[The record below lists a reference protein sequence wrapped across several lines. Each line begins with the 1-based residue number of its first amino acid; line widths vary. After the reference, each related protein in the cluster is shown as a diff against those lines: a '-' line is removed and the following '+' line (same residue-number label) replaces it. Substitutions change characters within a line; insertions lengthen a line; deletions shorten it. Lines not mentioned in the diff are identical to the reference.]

1 MSETPVITVDI
12 VSDVVCPWCIIG
24 YKKLEQAMQRF
35 EGQAQFALT
44 WHAFELNPG
53 MPPEGQDIN
62 EHMAQKYGAT
72 PAQSK
77 GNRDRLRN
85 AGADL
90 DFTFNYHENMRM
102 VNTFDAHR
110 LLHWAGEMS
119 SGKPGKKDKQTAL
132 KLALFKAHFT
142 DGKNV
147 SDHDTLVAIAGE
159 AGLDTARAQE
169 ILASDEYASQVRAVE
184 AGWEDRFI
192 SGVPAFIFDKKFMV
206 PGAQDS
212 DVFARIIEHKVLPK
226 ILSAESTAQ

>member
-1 MSETPVITVDI
+1 MSETPVVTVDI

-35 EGQAQFALT
+35 EGKARFELA

-72 PAQSK
+72 PEQSK
-77 GNRDRLRN
+77 ANRDRLRD
-85 AGADL
+85 AGSDL
-90 DFTFNYHENMRM
+90 DFEFQYRENMRM

-110 LLHWAGEMS
+110 LLHWAGET
-119 SGKPGKKDKQTAL
+119 GKQTAL

-142 DGKNV
+142 DGRDV
-147 SDHDTLVAIAGE
+147 SDHETLVDIATSV
-159 AGLDTARAQE
+159 GLSAERATN
-169 ILASDEYASQVRAVE
+169 ILETGLFAAEVRAVE
-184 AGWEDRFI
+184 AEWQDRFI
-192 SGVPAFIFDKKFMV
+192 TGVPAFIFNKKFMV

-212 DVFARIIEHKVLPK
+212 DVFAQIIESK
-226 ILSAESTAQ
+226 ILAKAA

>member
-24 YKKLEQAMQRF
+24 YKKLEKAMQRF
-35 EGQAQFALT
+35 EGKAEFAIT

-72 PAQSK
+72 PEQSK
-77 GNRDRLRN
+77 GNRDRLRS

-90 DFTFNYHENMRM
+90 DFTFSYHDNMRM

-110 LLHWAGEMS
+110 LLHWAGELEQG
-119 SGKPGKKDKQTAL
+119 SGKQTAL

-147 SDHDTLVAIAGE
+147 SDHETLAAIVGE
-159 AGLDTARAQE
+159 VGLDTTRAKA
-169 ILASDEYASQVRAVE
+169 ILASDEYADKVRAVE
-184 AGWEDRFI
+184 AEWQDRFI
-192 SGVPAFIFDKKFMV
+192 SGVPAFIFNKKFMV

-212 DVFARIIEHKVLPK
+212 DVFARIIENKVL
-226 ILSAESTAQ
+226 AAAA

>member
-1 MSETPVITVDI
+1 MSETPVVTVDI

-35 EGQAQFALT
+35 EGKARFELA

-72 PAQSK
+72 PEQSK
-77 GNRDRLRN
+77 ANRDRLRD
-85 AGADL
+85 AGSDL
-90 DFTFNYHENMRM
+90 DFEFQYRENMRM

-110 LLHWAGEMS
+110 LLHWAGET
-119 SGKPGKKDKQTAL
+119 GKQTAL

-142 DGKNV
+142 EGRDV
-147 SDHDTLVAIAGE
+147 SDHETLVDIATSV
-159 AGLDTARAQE
+159 GLSAERATN
-169 ILASDEYASQVRAVE
+169 ILETGLFAAEVRAVE
-184 AGWEDRFI
+184 AEWQDRFI
-192 SGVPAFIFDKKFMV
+192 TGVPAFIFNKKFMV

-212 DVFARIIEHKVLPK
+212 DVFAQIIERK
-226 ILSAESTAQ
+226 ILAKAA

>member
-35 EGQAQFALT
+35 EGRAEFALA
-44 WHAFELNPG
+44 WHAFELNPN

-72 PAQSK
+72 PEQSK
-77 GNRDRLRN
+77 ANRERLRN
-85 AGADL
+85 AGSDL
-90 DFTFNYHENMRM
+90 DFEFSYRENMRM

-110 LLHWAGEMS
+110 LLHWAGET
-119 SGKPGKKDKQTAL
+119 GKQTAL

-142 DGKNV
+142 DGKDV
-147 SDHDTLVAIAGE
+147 SDHEILTEVAGSV
-159 AGLDTARAQE
+159 GLDEKRVRSL
-169 ILASDEYASQVRAVE
+169 LASDMYAADVRAVE
-184 AGWEDRFI
+184 AQWQDRFI
-192 SGVPAFIFDKKFMV
+192 SGVPAFIFNKKFMV

-212 DVFARIIEHKVLPK
+212 DVFAQIIENKV
-226 ILSAESTAQ
+226 

>member
-35 EGQAQFALT
+35 EGKAEFALA
-44 WHAFELNPG
+44 WHAFELNPN

-72 PAQSK
+72 PEQSK
-77 GNRDRLRN
+77 ANRERLRS
-85 AGADL
+85 AGSDL
-90 DFTFNYHENMRM
+90 DFDFSYHENMRM

-110 LLHWAGEMS
+110 LLHWAGET
-119 SGKPGKKDKQTAL
+119 GKQTAL

-142 DGKNV
+142 DGRNV
-147 SDHDTLVAIAGE
+147 SDHEELIEVAASV
-159 AGLDTARAQE
+159 GLDEKRARD
-169 ILASDEYASQVRAVE
+169 LLGSDMFAADVRAVE
-184 AGWEDRFI
+184 AEWQDRFI
-192 SGVPAFIFDKKFMV
+192 SGVPAFIFNKKFMV

-212 DVFARIIEHKVLPK
+212 DVFAQIIENKVL
-226 ILSAESTAQ
+226 AAAA

>member
-35 EGQAQFALT
+35 EGKAEFALA
-44 WHAFELNPG
+44 WHAFELNPN

-72 PAQSK
+72 PEQSK
-77 GNRDRLRN
+77 ANRERLRN
-85 AGADL
+85 AGSDL
-90 DFTFNYHENMRM
+90 DFEFSYHENMRM

-110 LLHWAGEMS
+110 LLHWAGET
-119 SGKPGKKDKQTAL
+119 GKQTAL

-142 DGKNV
+142 DGKDV
-147 SDHDTLVAIAGE
+147 SDHEILTTVAVSV
-159 AGLDTARAQE
+159 GLDEKRVRD
-169 ILASDEYASQVRAVE
+169 LLGSDMFAADVRAVE
-184 AGWEDRFI
+184 AEWQDRFI
-192 SGVPAFIFDKKFMV
+192 SGVPAFIFNEKFMV

-212 DVFARIIEHKVLPK
+212 DVFAQIIENKVL
-226 ILSAESTAQ
+226 AAAA

>member
-1 MSETPVITVDI
+1 MSETPVVTVDI

-35 EGQAQFALT
+35 EGKARFELA

-72 PAQSK
+72 PEQSK
-77 GNRDRLRN
+77 ANRDRLRD
-85 AGADL
+85 AGSDL
-90 DFTFNYHENMRM
+90 DFEFQYRENMRM

-110 LLHWAGEMS
+110 LLHWAGET
-119 SGKPGKKDKQTAL
+119 GKQTAL

-142 DGKNV
+142 DGRDV
-147 SDHDTLVAIAGE
+147 SDHETLVDIATSV
-159 AGLDTARAQE
+159 GLSAERATN
-169 ILASDEYASQVRAVE
+169 ILETGLFATEVRAVE
-184 AGWEDRFI
+184 AEWQDRFI
-192 SGVPAFIFDKKFMV
+192 TGVPAFIFNKKFMV

-212 DVFARIIEHKVLPK
+212 DVFAQIIESK
-226 ILSAESTAQ
+226 ILAKAA

>member
-1 MSETPVITVDI
+1 MSETPVVTVDI

-35 EGQAQFALT
+35 EGKARFELA

-72 PAQSK
+72 PEQSK
-77 GNRDRLRN
+77 ANRDRLRD
-85 AGADL
+85 AGSDL
-90 DFTFNYHENMRM
+90 DFEFQYRENMRM

-110 LLHWAGEMS
+110 LLHWAGET
-119 SGKPGKKDKQTAL
+119 GKQTEL

-142 DGKNV
+142 DGQDV
-147 SDHDTLVAIAGE
+147 SNHETLVEIAKSI
-159 AGLDTARAQE
+159 GLSAERAAN
-169 ILASDEYASQVRAVE
+169 ILETGMFAPEVRAVE
-184 AGWEDRFI
+184 AEWQDRFI
-192 SGVPAFIFDKKFMV
+192 TGVPAFIFNKKFMV

-212 DVFARIIEHKVLPK
+212 DVFAQIIESK
-226 ILSAESTAQ
+226 ILAKAA